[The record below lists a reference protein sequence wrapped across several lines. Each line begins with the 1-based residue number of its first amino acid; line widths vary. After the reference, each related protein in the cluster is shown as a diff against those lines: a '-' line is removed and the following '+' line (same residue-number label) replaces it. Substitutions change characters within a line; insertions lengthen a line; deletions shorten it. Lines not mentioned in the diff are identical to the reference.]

1 MLEEVTWIGGAGWYH
16 VLLFGLVIPYLAFR
30 SAAKL
35 RDRTLPLPDRLKHF
49 RAAAITL
56 VLFGTFSAFVA
67 RVERVDL
74 WQRPLVGGFWAV
86 SAAVAMYVVAVL
98 LMRPRWRRAVER
110 RARIVH
116 LFMPS
121 SSTERAWWVAVAIL
135 AGISEEITW
144 RGVQPILVAHVVR
157 QPLLAV
163 LLVAVTFG
171 LTHIVQ
177 GWKSAAI
184 VSLFALGFQTIVWL
198 SGSLYLAMLVH
209 MAYDVTAGLSYG
221 RLGRELGYSLEL
233 GTPAEI

>member
-1 MLEEVTWIGGAGWYH
+1 MLDQVAQIGGFGWYH
-16 VLLFGLVIPYLAFR
+16 LCVFGLVIPYLAFR

-35 RDRTLPLPDRLKHF
+35 RDRTLPPPDRLKHF
-49 RAAAITL
+49 RASAILL
-56 VLFGTFSAFVA
+56 VLFGTFSTFVA
-67 RVERVDL
+67 RAERIDL
-74 WQRPLVGGFWAV
+74 WHRPLLGGVGAT
-86 SAAVAMYVVAVL
+86 SAAVALYVVAVL
-98 LMRPRWRRAVER
+98 FMRPRWRRAVER

-121 SSTERAWWVAVAIL
+121 NATERAWWIAVAIL
-135 AGISEEITW
+135 AGIGEEITW

-163 LLVAVTFG
+163 LLVAATFG

-184 VSLFALGFQTIVWL
+184 ICLFALGFQTIVWL

-209 MAYDVTAGLSYG
+209 LAYDVTAGLSYG
-221 RLGRELGYSLEL
+221 RLGRELGYSLDSAVA
-233 GTPAEI
+233 PP